1 LPSLSGAAVAH
12 THATQVVSA
21 SHASQH
27 VDCDASARAGLS
39 AIMRGEVASWP
50 AIGAAHDGVGAAIC
64 SVSTSESLVS
74 RAYVAFGWSTLLN
87 GRVVGGRF
95 ATRNVLRSSKPLAP
109 LRSTRSNDGA
119 SDWTRYDSPPRVS
132 VGSSSGALNES
143 ETSDSANI
151 GDMIVGR
158 SDYASGALNE
168 RSASTSANIVVG
180 RSDLVR

>member
-1 LPSLSGAAVAH
+1 MPSLSGAAVAH
-12 THATQVVSA
+12 THATQDVSA

-27 VDCDASARAGLS
+27 ADCDASARAGLS
-39 AIMRGEVASWP
+39 AIMRGAVASCP

-64 SVSTSESLVS
+64 SASTSDSVVVS

-87 GRVVGGRF
+87 GRVEGGLF
-95 ATRNVLRSSKPLAP
+95 ATRKVLRSSKPLAP

-143 ETSDSANI
+143 ETSESANI
-151 GDMIVGR
+151 GVGR
-158 SDYASGALNE
+158 SDDD
-168 RSASTSANIVVG
+168 V
-180 RSDLVR
+180 